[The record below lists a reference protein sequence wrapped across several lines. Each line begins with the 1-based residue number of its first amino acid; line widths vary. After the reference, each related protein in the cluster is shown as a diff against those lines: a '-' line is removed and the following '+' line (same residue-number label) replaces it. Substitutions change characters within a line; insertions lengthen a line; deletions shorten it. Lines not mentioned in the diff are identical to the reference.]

1 MKVNAA
7 VSRIEIAIN
16 ANEFVQANAMLTK
29 YRRKFGNRK
38 FTYWMRVM
46 IKNGLW
52 EMEVTK

>member
-1 MKVNAA
+1 MKVTTA
-7 VSRIEIAIN
+7 VNRIEIAIN
-16 ANEFVQANAMLTK
+16 ANEFIQANAMMNK

-52 EMEVTK
+52 EMGVK

>member
-1 MKVNAA
+1 MKVKTA
-7 VSRIEIAIN
+7 VKRIEDAIN
-16 ANEFVQANAMLTK
+16 HGKYVEANAMLNK

-52 EMEVTK
+52 EMGVK